1 MQGLENLEGD
11 QILTVSVADDQQ
23 GRGGLADTIR
33 QYTNASD
40 GSTLAS
46 GKAEDCKSFIPSSNL
61 VPPSFD

>member
-33 QYTNASD
+33 QWSASAPD
-40 GSTLAS
+40 GGMA
-46 GKAEDCKSFIPSSNL
+46 KW
-61 VPPSFD
+61 